1 MYPMSDGREEPCDDD
16 DDDDDDEEEE
26 EEEERG
32 KNRRKRQWMPDPKI
46 LLMPIICQ
54 EIHE

>member
-1 MYPMSDGREEPCDDD
+1 MILIMMMTGKNKWDWN
-16 DDDDDDEEEE
+16 DDEEEE
-26 EEEERG
+26 EEEEESG
-32 KNRRKRQWMPDPKI
+32 KKRRKRQWMPDPKI